1 MSNKTR
7 LQTNNT
13 NLQALI
19 DKANALPDAGSASVD
34 TCTVTI
40 TDRTDERRVFATTTI
55 VDNNVETVY
64 TNVGDYLLED
74 GGMVPPFT
82 ISNVKCGAPIVLFVD
97 DAWGSTPYVEVDGG
111 ATLIKAARVG
121 DAGEPIG
128 YYPLMYVF
136 TAPRTAGANCTIVV
150 SVDFNHE

>member
-7 LQTNNT
+7 LQTNNI

-19 DKANALPDAGSASVD
+19 DKANALPDAGSGGGSVE

-40 TDRTDERRVFATTTI
+40 TDMTDSHRVFATTTI

-64 TNVGDYLLED
+64 TNVGHYLYED

-97 DAWGSTPYVEVDGG
+97 DADGSTPYVEVDGG
-111 ATLIKAARVG
+111 ATLIKAAQVG
-121 DAGEPIG
+121 DVNQYGDD
-128 YYPLMYVF
+128 YPLMYVF
-136 TAPRTAGANCTIVV
+136 TASKTAGANCTIVV
-150 SVDFNHE
+150 SVAF